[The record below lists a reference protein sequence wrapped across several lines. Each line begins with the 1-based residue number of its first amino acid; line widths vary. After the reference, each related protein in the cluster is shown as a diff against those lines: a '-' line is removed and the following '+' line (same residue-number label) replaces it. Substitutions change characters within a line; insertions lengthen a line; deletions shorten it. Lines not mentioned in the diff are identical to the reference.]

1 MSALALASH
10 FVRREI
16 RNRYLGSFSGG
27 LWALLQPLLQLAVY
41 GFVWIYVFRM
51 RIPGGPD
58 APGIVAFLAMG
69 VWPWNAFAE
78 ALMRATTAIQDNSAL
93 IGKVSLPRE
102 VLVFSSVASSFIL
115 HGLGF
120 CLIIVVLWVG
130 GTPIHL
136 AGLALALLAFAQLF
150 VLALGFALLFAAIQV
165 FVRDL
170 AQSLAQLLPLWMF
183 AGPVL
188 YPRDFLPAHFRGWL
202 DWNPFTFYAE
212 YMRQTVLAYGHAETP
227 LLLALAI
234 AILVLAIGYAVF
246 RRLASHFEDFL

>member
-1 MSALALASH
+1 MSASHVPQGNAAS
-10 FVRREI
+10 R
-16 RNRYLGSFSGG
+16 
-27 LWALLQPLLQLAVY
+27 QPQ
-41 GFVWIYVFRM
+41 
-51 RIPGGPD
+51 P
-58 APGIVAFLAMG
+58 
-69 VWPWNAFAE
+69 
-78 ALMRATTAIQDNSAL
+78 
-93 IGKVSLPRE
+93 KV
-102 VLVFSSVASSFIL
+102 
-115 HGLGF
+115 
-120 CLIIVVLWVG
+120 
-130 GTPIHL
+130 
-136 AGLALALLAFAQLF
+136 
-150 VLALGFALLFAAIQV
+150 
-165 FVRDL
+165 DL